1 MANSIQKE
9 VESLTS
15 ACEKMASSKLALI
28 DKNLS
33 NILTTVAKTEH
44 VYGMIATSMINFNF
58 SAELKR
64 ATAEKGQ
71 FVLPPET
78 FLRIALGFALLQ
90 ALEKKTIDIVPL
102 LDECFKAEDRE
113 ISFQKFMQSV
123 VLPWCDT
130 LAMALKVEY
139 PEGFLEEKRK
149 PFDKNLMNRIQF
161 LLQEIEGMVMAL
173 PKRKIDSLFASRVL
187 FGIKQSL
194 MYNDIAL
201 VKTLYETFVYIFGE
215 HKVLTEKLSA
225 LENVINA
232 LEE

>member
-9 VESLTS
+9 VEALTE
-15 ACEKMASSKLALI
+15 ACEKMANAKLALV
-28 DKNLS
+28 DKNIS
-33 NILTTVAKTEH
+33 NILTTIAKTEH
-44 VYGMIATSMINFNF
+44 VYGIIATSMINFNF

-64 ATAEKGQ
+64 ATSEKGL
-71 FVLPPET
+71 FVLPPEA
-78 FLRIALGFALLQ
+78 FLRVALGFALLQ
-90 ALEKKTIDIVPL
+90 AIEKKNIDIIPL

-113 ISFQKFMQSV
+113 ISFQKFMHAV

-130 LAMALKVEY
+130 ISMALKVEY

-149 PFDKNLMNRIQF
+149 PFDKNIMNRIQF
-161 LLQEIEGMVMAL
+161 LLQEIEGLVMQL
-173 PKRKIDSLFASRVL
+173 PKRKVDALFATRIL
-187 FGIKQSL
+187 TAIKQSL
-194 MYNDIAL
+194 MYNDISL

-215 HKVLTEKLSA
+215 HKALAEKLSS